1 MTALE
6 EIKKALEG
14 VTPGPWITHGGL
26 LGHKGDVFSPTAKSV
41 QDCHH
46 IARCFAPKPDKNP
59 IDDLQ
64 VLVAERDAIK
74 VIEANARYIAAANP
88 AAISELLSTLESLQ
102 REKEA
107 SEATATRYAN
117 EIIELRGE
125 LAKTASLLVVQ
136 ADRADAAEAEL
147 DSRTR
152 ALDEAE
158 AGMKRLRETLHPFAE
173 AADYYSTGVHRT
185 PAPDALPC
193 GPALIVAHLRAAR
206 TALASTGGEHH
217 AE

>member
-14 VTPGPWITHGGL
+14 VGPLKVEFTPDCDEFNSIIAPINDDYDGTFFTVIGCGDKQDKLGG
-26 LGHKGDVFSPTAKSV
+26 FM
-41 QDCHH
+41 
-46 IARCFAPKPDKNP
+46 
-59 IDDLQ
+59 
-64 VLVAERDAIK
+64 
-74 VIEANARYIAAANP
+74 AAAVNAVP
-88 AAISELLSTLESLQ
+88 ELLSTLKSLQ
-102 REKEA
+102 RENEA

-136 ADRADAAEAEL
+136 ADRADALDAEL

-158 AGMKRLRETLHPFAE
+158 AAMKRLRDTLHPFAE
-173 AADYYSTGVHRT
+173 AADYYSTGVHRS

-206 TALASTGGEHH
+206 TALASTGGEH

>member
-14 VTPGPWITHGGL
+14 DMNTGLTAIDRLRFIVGGVPDFDPIT
-26 LGHKGDVFSPTAKSV
+26 V
-41 QDCHH
+41 
-46 IARCFAPKPDKNP
+46 
-59 IDDLQ
+59 
-64 VLVAERDAIK
+64 EDADWL
-74 VIEANARYIAAANP
+74 
-88 AAISELLSTLESLQ
+88 ISALESLQ
-102 REKEA
+102 RENEA

-136 ADRADAAEAEL
+136 TDRAEAAEA
-147 DSRTR
+147 D
-152 ALDEAE
+152 
-158 AGMKRLRETLHPFAE
+158 MKHLRETLHPFAE

-206 TALASTGGEHH
+206 TAIASTGGEHH
-217 AE
+217 GN

>member
-1 MTALE
+1 M
-6 EIKKALEG
+6 
-14 VTPGPWITHGGL
+14 
-26 LGHKGDVFSPTAKSV
+26 SV
-41 QDCHH
+41 EA
-46 IARCFAPKPDKNP
+46 IKNP
-59 IDDLQ
+59 VEAEIERVVQSVNEWDDRTSPDDYPEHL
-64 VLVAERDAIK
+64 LITSEELADILRNFADA
-74 VIEANARYIAAANP
+74 
-88 AAISELLSTLESLQ
+88 TLESLQ

-147 DSRTR
+147 DSRTK

-206 TALASTGGEHH
+206 TALASTGGEHDGN
-217 AE
+217 